1 MFFGW
6 NIFDRLNVTSNVLL
20 AGSSVAWIDAAYVLS
35 GRRLRDCLTRPQ
47 QVSGQHQQDPQPI
60 GSIDQYLG
68 NFHHFIAPTLPHLLA
83 LLVHSTSSFPPR
95 GTSLLVIDSI
105 STPFNH
111 AFAQTKGHDARVSGK
126 KTDLA
131 QWAAGR
137 RWAVMGD
144 LISAISKLA
153 ATRNMA
159 VIITSQTTTKLK
171 LETAA
176 ALQPAMVGTAWD
188 NGINCR
194 ILLFRDWQAIT
205 DAEPGQANGKIT
217 SDLRFA
223 AITKVE
229 GGTVDAFGQS
239 IPFVVE
245 QFGLRETILK
255 SSAVF
260 MQEATNSLQ
269 PVALKRKRDEIA
281 DSASESGDQI
291 SGDEF
296 GWVED

>member
-1 MFFGW
+1 
-6 NIFDRLNVTSNVLL
+6 
-20 AGSSVAWIDAAYVLS
+20 
-35 GRRLRDCLTRPQ
+35 
-47 QVSGQHQQDPQPI
+47 
-60 GSIDQYLG
+60 
-68 NFHHFIAPTLPHLLA
+68 
-83 LLVHSTSSFPPR
+83 
-95 GTSLLVIDSI
+95 
-105 STPFNH
+105 
-111 AFAQTKGHDARVSGK
+111 
-126 KTDLA
+126 
-131 QWAAGR
+131 
-137 RWAVMGD
+137 MGD

-245 QFGLRETILK
+245 QVRTAHTHPT
-255 SSAVF
+255 SSG
-260 MQEATNSLQ
+260 SY
-269 PVALKRKRDEIA
+269 
-281 DSASESGDQI
+281 
-291 SGDEF
+291 
-296 GWVED
+296 

>member
-1 MFFGW
+1 MILGS
-6 NIFDRLNVTSNVLL
+6 NAFDRLNVTSNVLL
-20 AGSSVAWIDAAYVLS
+20 AGSSVAWI
-35 GRRLRDCLTRPQ
+35 
-47 QVSGQHQQDPQPI
+47 
-60 GSIDQYLG
+60 
-68 NFHHFIAPTLPHLLA
+68 A

-111 AFAQTKGHDARVSGK
+111 AFAQTKGQDDRISGK

-205 DAEPGQANGKIT
+205 DAEPSQAKGDIT

-223 AITKVE
+223 AVTKVE
-229 GGTVDAFGQS
+229 GGSVDASGQS
-239 IPFVVE
+239 IPFVIE
-245 QFGLRETILK
+245 Q
-255 SSAVF
+255 
-260 MQEATNSLQ
+260 
-269 PVALKRKRDEIA
+269 
-281 DSASESGDQI
+281 
-291 SGDEF
+291 
-296 GWVED
+296 